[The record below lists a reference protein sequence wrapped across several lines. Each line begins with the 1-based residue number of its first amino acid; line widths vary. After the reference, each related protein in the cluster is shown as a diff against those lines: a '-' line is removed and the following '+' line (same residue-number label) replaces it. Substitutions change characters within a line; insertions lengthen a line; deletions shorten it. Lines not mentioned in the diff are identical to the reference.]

1 MKKLLLLV
9 IFILT
14 LFIGCSKEE
23 PQPEPTPNPPVSP
36 EQPSQ
41 YDVTVTVKMPG
52 TLSSLIPSSSFKT
65 IKIDGKLN
73 GSDVR
78 YLRGIISSLTKI
90 DISNASIVSGG
101 DAYFNLTHK
110 TEDNVIGQYM
120 FSQLSGSF
128 EIVLPES
135 VTEIKPKAF
144 TDSPGLLGV
153 ELPSIT
159 YIGDDTFYNCTN
171 LKKITIPTSVSRM
184 GNQVFYGCTSLEKVT
199 IGSNVSTI
207 GMSSFYNCSSLSEI
221 TLPEKLKVISS
232 NLLDGTSI
240 EQIIIPSATE
250 TISTAAF
257 QKCSKLKKVI
267 IGKSVKEIHPWAFNL
282 SNNINAVEIDK
293 NNPYLTIESGI
304 IYSKD
309 FKDIVLN
316 VFSKAIELTIKDG
329 VEKIKEQAFGGLS
342 PEKLILPASVKTIEH
357 SAFSKS
363 VKEVHCKGVN
373 PPKILWNI
381 TVGSGHYA
389 LYAFRQAV
397 ETHAIL
403 FVPSGAKDNYTAPT
417 TGYRLCF
424 ETIYEE

>member
-1 MKKLLLLV
+1 MKKLILLV
-9 IFILT
+9 VFVLT
-14 LFIGCSKEE
+14 LLAGCSKEKI
-23 PQPEPTPNPPVSP
+23 QPEPTPNPPVTP

-41 YDVTVTVKMPG
+41 YDVTATVKTPG

-78 YLRGIISSLTKI
+78 YLRGIIPSLTKI
-90 DISNASIVSGG
+90 DISDASIVSGG
-101 DAYFNLTHK
+101 DSYFNITHK

-120 FSQLSGSF
+120 FSQLSGGF
-128 EIVLPES
+128 EIVLPKS

-144 TDSPGLLGV
+144 TDSPGLLSV
-153 ELPSIT
+153 ELPSVT

-171 LKKITIPTSVSRM
+171 LKEITIPQSVQSI
-184 GNQVFYGCTSLEKVT
+184 GNQVFSGCTSLKKVT
-199 IGSNVSTI
+199 IGSNVNTI
-207 GMSSFYNCSSLSEI
+207 GWSSFKDCSSLSEI

-240 EQIIIPSATE
+240 GEIIIPSATE
-250 TISTAAF
+250 AISTAAF
-257 QKCSKLKKVI
+257 QQCSKLKKVI

-282 SNNINAVEIDK
+282 SSNINTVEIDK
-293 NNPYLTIESGI
+293 NNPYLAAESGI

-309 FKDIVLN
+309 FKEIVLN
-316 VFSKAIELTIKDG
+316 IFSKTIELAIKDG
-329 VEKIKEQAFGGLS
+329 VEKIKEQAFGKVS
-342 PEKLILPASVKTIEH
+342 PEKLILPASVTTIEH

-373 PPKILWNI
+373 PPRISWTV
-381 TVGSGHYA
+381 TVGSGYYG

-403 FVPSGAKDNYTAPT
+403 FVPSGAKDNYTAA
-417 TGYRLCF
+417 TGYRVCF
-424 ETIYEE
+424 EMISEE